1 MHNKCIQISKEGL
14 RLLLTG
20 QTIVVKV
27 GNPNRILE
35 FAVNISSAMR
45 NQIIPTIQHFFLQYF
60 LRLVQ
65 FDLLLV
71 FILTN
76 FLVCQVYRVSQNWL
90 PRENRHV
97 PTTKETPN

>member
-45 NQIIPTIQHFFLQYF
+45 NQIIPTIQHFFLQ
-60 LRLVQ
+60 Q
-65 FDLLLV
+65 KSSTGTN
-71 FILTN
+71 FIL
-76 FLVCQVYRVSQNWL
+76 FFSFF
-90 PRENRHV
+90 HI
-97 PTTKETPN
+97 

>member
-45 NQIIPTIQHFFLQYF
+45 NQIIPTIQRFFLQYF
-60 LRLVQ
+60 LRYIRKK
-65 FDLLLV
+65 
-71 FILTN
+71 ILILIAKLQGLTDI
-76 FLVCQVYRVSQNWL
+76 S
-90 PRENRHV
+90 
-97 PTTKETPN
+97 KEIM

>member
-45 NQIIPTIQHFFLQYF
+45 NQIIPQSSISSYN
-60 LRLVQ
+60 
-65 FDLLLV
+65 
-71 FILTN
+71 I
-76 FLVCQVYRVSQNWL
+76 S
-90 PRENRHV
+90 
-97 PTTKETPN
+97 